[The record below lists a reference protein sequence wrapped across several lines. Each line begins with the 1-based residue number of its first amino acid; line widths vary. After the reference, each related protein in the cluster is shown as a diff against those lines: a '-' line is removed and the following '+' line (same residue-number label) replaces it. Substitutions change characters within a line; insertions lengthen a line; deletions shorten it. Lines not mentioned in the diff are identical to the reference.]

1 MKSTLEE
8 LTSAERKALALFYDT
23 PAYQA
28 LRRLV
33 DIERLEL
40 AKSHVDQ
47 VDILQVRYLSGQ
59 TAALKKLIGTL
70 RENFKSSNKKSHD

>member
-8 LTSAERKALALFYDT
+8 LSAADRKALAHFYET
-23 PAYQA
+23 PAYAA
-28 LRRLV
+28 LRKLI
-33 DIERLEL
+33 DLERLEL

-59 TAALKKLIGTL
+59 TSSLKKLIGTL
-70 RENFKSSNKKSHD
+70 QENFKASNKKS